1 MDLGKWNNESM
12 DLKKRV
18 SSSLLNLSTIKH
30 QFHAIKRREVCIW
43 NGKRFNWDEDSL
55 EVKKIAESMPRCDLR
70 TKAKPQRHMKYH
82 IFNDQILS
90 DFPIYL
96 CFKWTAF
103 VMHQYLDGQVVSD
116 LPINSWFG
124 RIQLTFMPLTL
135 TLYLHSQKK
144 GHRTTKR

>member
-1 MDLGKWNNESM
+1 MDLGKWNNESINGPEECPH
-12 DLKKRV
+12 
-18 SSSLLNLSTIKH
+18 LNCTSAIKH
-30 QFHAIKRREVCIW
+30 HFHAIKRREVCIW

-55 EVKKIAESMPRCDLR
+55 EVKKIAESMPRCHLH
-70 TKAKPQRHMKYH
+70 TKANPKGTYMKYH

-116 LPINSWFG
+116 FPIKSWFG
-124 RIQLTFMPLTL
+124 RIKLTLMPLTL
-135 TLYLHSQKK
+135 TLYLHSRKK
-144 GHRTTKR
+144 GHRTTRR